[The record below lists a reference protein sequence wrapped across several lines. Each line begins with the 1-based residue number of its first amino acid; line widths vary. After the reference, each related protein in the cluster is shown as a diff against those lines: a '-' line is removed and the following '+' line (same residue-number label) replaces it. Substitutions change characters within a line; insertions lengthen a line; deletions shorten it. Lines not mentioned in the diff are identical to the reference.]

1 MSDVIVIVE
10 GGKVVSGDGDLHV
23 LSPSDVAR
31 CYRLRPS
38 SKVRLVYR
46 DDDRFYSRGYNPNDI
61 IYLYPRAGG
70 DYESHLKE
78 ALKERGAS
86 LSDLIN

>member
-1 MSDVIVIVE
+1 MSFALVIVE
-10 GGKVVSGDGDLHV
+10 GGKVISGDGDLHV

-31 CYRLRPS
+31 CYRLRSS
-38 SKVRLVYR
+38 SKVRLAYR
-46 DDDRFYSRGYNPNDI
+46 DDDRFYSRGYDPDDV

-78 ALKERGAS
+78 VLKERGVS